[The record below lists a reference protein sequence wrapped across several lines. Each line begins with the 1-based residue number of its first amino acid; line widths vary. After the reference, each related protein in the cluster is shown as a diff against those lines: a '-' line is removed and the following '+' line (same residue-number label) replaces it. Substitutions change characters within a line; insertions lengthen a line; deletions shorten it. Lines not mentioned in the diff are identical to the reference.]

1 MKLKEVIKL
10 PELLKRCVDSV
21 ASPLKRVIRLV
32 SGRPELGRTGAVMAV
47 LLVGSLIF
55 VGLFYVWT
63 RMQLV
68 QIGYEIAELEK
79 ENKAL
84 KKRKEELQLEVASL
98 QSPQELEK
106 KARKQAGLVFPDMG
120 KVVHVRE
127 R

>member
-1 MKLKEVIKL
+1 MTLKGFFTL
-10 PELLKRCVDSV
+10 PALVKRAVAPV
-21 ASPLKRVIRLV
+21 ASFLGRLARLV
-32 SGRPELGRTGAVMAV
+32 SGPRELGRTGMVMAS

-68 QIGYEIAELEK
+68 QIGYEIAALEK

-84 KKRKEELQLEVASL
+84 KKRKEELLLEVASL

-120 KVVHVRE
+120 KVVHVR
-127 R
+127 